1 MLQLQTFLTEVEAV
15 QIARPLVYIAEE
27 LNDGTAMT
35 PAHFISLNTKTGT
48 LQLGTEEESKD
59 PDY

>member
-1 MLQLQTFLTEVEAV
+1 MLQLQTLLTEVEAV
-15 QIARPLVYIAEE
+15 LISRPLLYIADE

-35 PAHFISLNTKTGT
+35 PTHFISLNTKTGT

-59 PDY
+59 LDY